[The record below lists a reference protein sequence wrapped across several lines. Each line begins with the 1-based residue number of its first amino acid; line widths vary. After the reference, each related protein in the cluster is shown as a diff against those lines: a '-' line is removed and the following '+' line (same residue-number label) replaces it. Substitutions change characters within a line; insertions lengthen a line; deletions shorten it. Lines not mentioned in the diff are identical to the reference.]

1 MLCGTVAWA
10 QHYRC
15 DWSVVDQGGGATS
28 SASYRSTA
36 SAGQSAVGWTA
47 GAAYQTFIG
56 FWQVDTVLLGVKEEK
71 RGSETGPLVTALY
84 SPFPNPCRSLPAVR
98 YSLAAEARVTLR
110 LFDLAGRN
118 VATLVN
124 SVQQPGRYSPQLA
137 AAGRTRFSAG
147 VYFLKLRAGDYTAT
161 RKVVIE

>member
-10 QHYRC
+10 QAYRC
-15 DWSVVDQGGGATS
+15 DWRVADQGGGTTS
-28 SASYRSTA
+28 SAGYRSTA
-36 SAGQSAVGWTA
+36 SVGQVAVGWTA
-47 GAAYQTFIG
+47 GIIYRSFVG
-56 FWQVDTVLLGVKEEK
+56 FWQIDTALLGVREEN
-71 RGSETGPLVTALY
+71 RGTETGPLVTALY
-84 SPFPNPCRSLPAVR
+84 SPFPNPCRSLPAIR
-98 YSLAAEARVTLR
+98 YSLAAEARVTLQ

-124 SVQQPGRYSPQLA
+124 SVQQPGHYSQQFA
-137 AAGRTRFSAG
+137 ATGRTRLSAG